1 MNVELIKNQLK
12 NMPNLQV
19 LEVDGDGMHFQIRVV
34 TTDFE
39 GKNKLSRQ
47 RMVYKYLQAWLADGT
62 LHAVEL
68 DTLTPSE
75 WEAMKHE

>member
-19 LEVDGDGMHFQIRVV
+19 LEVDGDGMHFQIRLV

-39 GKNKLSRQ
+39 GKNKLARH
-47 RMVYKYLQAWLADGT
+47 RMVYKYLQTWLADGT

>member
-12 NMPNLQV
+12 TMPNLQL
-19 LEVDGDGMHFQIRVV
+19 LEVVGDGMHFQIRLV

-39 GKNKLSRQ
+39 GKNKLTRH

-62 LHAVEL
+62 LHAVQL

-75 WEAMKHE
+75 WEATKHE